1 MIEGLTQDDAKA
13 ILLLLR
19 QRVPPERISPVFVV
33 TRAAREVISQAH
45 DRLKTVAKETISEYN
60 KPVFLIINATRG
72 AGKTAIIKYLRET
85 EQDDVFFVYQDKSS
99 TSAEDL
105 FRYFVNNAR
114 KDVITE
120 AVRSLS
126 EDPVE
131 VHKILS
137 ERGHN
142 GVATALAGLLE
153 DSVDAWNWLCQGSP
167 SLPKLKCGLRLLKN
181 VRDHDALDALATVVR
196 LLARQKPVVFAI
208 DELEGAFNELTV
220 KQKNKLR
227 SLLLSLINSEKFS
240 RILFLFAA
248 TDHVYEKCF
257 LSPEADAMGLKRRVI
272 GATTILGL
280 PEREE
285 ARKILE
291 RVLSLY
297 SLAREFTFS
306 KSDIRRIR
314 ERYDAPSTMPS
325 DIIGYALKKADEK
338 WEIFRRYKEL
348 MESLEKASKKTMRG
362 LTPSVLGRTFE
373 EAIGTLLRF
382 LPDAE
387 YHIPHI
393 DATTEGEWLAREVR
407 GLKKIHK
414 VLDWSFRLGAMSFWI
429 EVCNTKKKD
438 SVIPSEKT
446 LAIFAKTL
454 YNEGSAGLF
463 ITHNFD
469 RIGVGRG
476 AGKVIARYPELMKR
490 VAVLNLDD
498 EQFRL
503 LIGILGIEEEDRG
516 YAAQFLFEKI
526 GLDQMIEDLR
536 GGRHFFW

>member
-13 ILLLLR
+13 ILLRLR
-19 QRVPPERISPVFVV
+19 QRIPPERISPIFVK
-33 TRAAREVISQAH
+33 TRAAKEVIFKTH
-45 DRLKTVAKETISEYN
+45 DRLKTVSKETVSEYK

-72 AGKTAIIKYLRET
+72 AGKTAIIQYLRET
-85 EQDDVFFVYQDKSS
+85 KRDDVYFVYQEKSS

-105 FRYFVNNAR
+105 FRYFVNRAGR
-114 KDVITE
+114 DVITE

-126 EDPVE
+126 EDPIE
-131 VHKILS
+131 VHEILS
-137 ERGHN
+137 EKGHN
-142 GVATALAGLLE
+142 GTATALAGLLE
-153 DSVDAWNWLCQGSP
+153 DNVDAWNWLCSSSP
-167 SLPKLKCGLRLLKN
+167 ALPKLKCGLRLLKN

-196 LLARQKPVVFAI
+196 LLARQKPVIFAI
-208 DELEGAFNELTV
+208 DELEGAFNELTA

-257 LSPEADAMGLKRRVI
+257 LSTEANTMGLKRRVT

-291 RVLSLY
+291 RVLALY
-297 SLAREFTFS
+297 SLAHGFTFS
-306 KSDIRRIR
+306 ESDIRRIR
-314 ERYDAPSTMPS
+314 EKYDAPSTMPS

-338 WEIFRRYKEL
+338 WEFIRRYREL
-348 MESLEKASKKTMRG
+348 MESLEKTSKKIIKG
-362 LTPSVLGRTFE
+362 LTPTMLGRTFE
-373 EAIGTLLRF
+373 EAVGTLLRF

-407 GLKKIHK
+407 GLRKIHK

-446 LAIFAKTL
+446 LAVFAKTL

-469 RIGVGRG
+469 RFGVGRG

-490 VAVLNLDD
+490 VAVLNLDE
-498 EQFRL
+498 EQFNL
-503 LIGILGIEEEDRG
+503 LIGILGIEEENRQ

-536 GGRHFFW
+536 GGKHFFW